1 LLGRVG
7 YSKYRYAFSTEY
19 KVSIAI
25 PLFSFGL
32 GLQQALVL
40 TKCHHAVGVA
50 MGITNGSCVVEMI
63 RVSSMIWKFLHS
75 HPGISESWKRD
86 TLVAWPTAG
95 MNAAPKIPLRVLI
108 RVETGAEQDG
118 WPGVT
123 CCMV

>member
-1 LLGRVG
+1 MQRSRPPLLGRVG

-50 MGITNGSCVVEMI
+50 MGITWVVCCGNDKGIVNDLEVPAFTSRYFRILEEGYIGS
-63 RVSSMIWKFLHS
+63 LAHS
-75 HPGISESWKRD
+75 RHE
-86 TLVAWPTAG
+86 
-95 MNAAPKIPLRVLI
+95 
-108 RVETGAEQDG
+108 
-118 WPGVT
+118 
-123 CCMV
+123 CCTKDPPACPDQGRNWR